1 VHVHGACWGE
11 RVITARPQREIAA
24 DLARQLEDVH
34 TRFEAQVAADRLN
47 EPQHL
52 QTRESMDALADWR
65 RNSALGQAYRVG
77 G

>member
-1 VHVHGACWGE
+1 VTLV
-11 RVITARPQREIAA
+11 RSTREIAA

-52 QTRESMDALADWR
+52 PTRESLDAVADWCRNNALA
-65 RNSALGQAYRVG
+65 QAYRVG